1 MEQVNQILNNV
12 EHFVVKNKI
21 LIFVIV
27 AVIVAVF
34 YYNKYYSLDIS
45 FENILREP
53 LCNGKK
59 HKKKQ

>member
-27 AVIVAVF
+27 AVIVAAF
-34 YYNKYYSLDIS
+34 YYNKYYSIDIS

-53 LCNGKK
+53 LCNGKN
-59 HKKKQ
+59 HKIIQ